1 MVQIIIGFV
10 FVVFLIFLSFG
21 VELKDAAKY
30 TLVLML
36 VIGGIVFWWVEEEYK
51 DHFVFAV
58 KNLFLKSFDTISHQI
73 NGTMYTIASAVSAE
87 RS

>member
-58 KNLFLKSFDTISHQI
+58 KNLF
-73 NGTMYTIASAVSAE
+73 
-87 RS
+87 

>member
-1 MVQIIIGFV
+1 MVQIILGFF
-10 FVVFLIFLSFG
+10 FVMFLIFLSFG

-36 VIGGIVFWWVEEEYK
+36 VIGGIVFWWAEEGYK

-58 KNLFLKSFDTISHQI
+58 KLILFFVAIFVFWLFLNI
-73 NGTMYTIASAVSAE
+73 
-87 RS
+87 R

>member
-36 VIGGIVFWWVEEEYK
+36 VIGGIVFWWVE
-51 DHFVFAV
+51 D
-58 KNLFLKSFDTISHQI
+58 
-73 NGTMYTIASAVSAE
+73 
-87 RS
+87 

>member
-36 VIGGIVFWWVEEEYK
+36 VIGGIVFWWVEEGYK
-51 DHFVFAV
+51 DRFVFAV
-58 KNLFLKSFDTISHQI
+58 KLILLVVAIFVFWLFF
-73 NGTMYTIASAVSAE
+73 G
-87 RS
+87 